1 MRVIINVK
9 IKAGKIQFQT
19 RLDQSS
25 SDKVSEINVGQALL
39 KMIENTIQDMPNVKV
54 TEVITP

>member
-9 IKAGKIQFQT
+9 IKPGKIQF
-19 RLDQSS
+19 QSS
-25 SDKVSEINVGQALL
+25 SDKVSEINVGKALL
-39 KMIENTIQDMPNVKV
+39 KMIENTLQDMPNVKV